1 MIKAAKEYPD
11 VQFCH
16 ATGTKAHTENLAN
29 YHNAFASIYE
39 GRYLAGVAAGMKL
52 NAMIAAGE
60 FTAEEAKIG
69 YVGAF
74 PYAEVISGY
83 TSFYLGAKSVC
94 PTVTM
99 TVRFTNSW
107 YHIDAEYETANTLI
121 DSDNCKLI
129 SGHADSMGAPNAC
142 EEKGV
147 PNVFY
152 NNKTD
157 KDTWVISSRINWQPY
172 FELMI
177 DNALGGAALPVD
189 YTGTIATGSV
199 EVLELGVGPAAVTG
213 TKEALE
219 EVAAQF
225 KAGTLKVFNTANFTV
240 DGQTVTT
247 YKADVDDDGTFTG
260 ETEVILNGYFNE
272 STFRSAPYFDLTID
286 GIEKVVAA

>member
-1 MIKAAKEYPD
+1 
-11 VQFCH
+11 
-16 ATGTKAHTENLAN
+16 
-29 YHNAFASIYE
+29 
-39 GRYLAGVAAGMKL
+39 MKL